1 MSSPQPEPPPTPEAA
16 LPERRGPVAAPA
28 AAPSRARRV
37 FLDALSEHLT
47 GARVVF
53 RTEDGRHEVG
63 RGEGVAAVVR
73 VHRERFFE
81 RALAQGNL
89 GLGESFMDGDWEVEQ
104 GTLEGLLEALLRARL
119 DKKLAGNPGVALKVL
134 ALQLL
139 NGLRGRQWAHVQRHY
154 DVGDDL
160 FELFLDRSLVYS
172 CAYLVKEDDSIET
185 MQVQKLDRIC
195 RKLDLRP
202 GERLLDI
209 GCGFGGLLIHA
220 ASRFGVAGVGITTSA
235 RHAAKGMERVRAA
248 GLEGHVSLEL
258 RDHRTVEGR
267 FDKVV
272 SVGMMEHLPRGE
284 YARYFERIAAVLA
297 PEGRGLVHTIG
308 CNAARNR
315 HDPFIQKYV
324 FPGSGQP
331 KLSEMAAECERHG
344 LAILDVENM
353 VRHYAHTAR
362 RWLDRFRERAHLL
375 DPKRYDASFRRM
387 WEYYLCCCIAGARAS
402 DGALY
407 QVLFARDY
415 AAEMPLHRV

>member
-37 FLDALSEHLT
+37 FLDALSEHLA
-47 GARVVF
+47 GARIVF

-63 RGEGVAAVVR
+63 RGEDVTAVVR

-89 GLGESFMDGDWEVEQ
+89 GLGEAFMDGDWEVEQ

-235 RHAAKGMERVRAA
+235 RHAAKGMDRVRAA
-248 GLEGHVSLEL
+248 GLDGRVTLEL

-331 KLSEMAAECERHG
+331 KLSEMAADCERHG

>member
-37 FLDALSEHLT
+37 FLDALSEHLA
-47 GARVVF
+47 GARIVF

-63 RGEGVAAVVR
+63 RGEDVTAVVR

-89 GLGESFMDGDWEVEQ
+89 GLGEAFMDGDWEVEQ

-235 RHAAKGMERVRAA
+235 RHAAKGMDRVRAA
-248 GLEGHVSLEL
+248 GLDGRVTLEL

>member
-37 FLDALSEHLT
+37 FLDALSEHLA
-47 GARVVF
+47 GARIVF

-63 RGEGVAAVVR
+63 RGEDVTAVVR

-89 GLGESFMDGDWEVEQ
+89 GLGEAFMDGDWEVEQ

-248 GLEGHVSLEL
+248 GLDGRVTLEL

-308 CNAARNR
+308 CNAERNR

>member
-37 FLDALSEHLT
+37 FLDALSEHLA
-47 GARVVF
+47 GARIVF

-63 RGEGVAAVVR
+63 RGEDVTAVVR

-89 GLGESFMDGDWEVEQ
+89 GLGEAFMDGDWEVEQ

-235 RHAAKGMERVRAA
+235 RHAAKGMDRVRAA
-248 GLEGHVSLEL
+248 GLDGRVTLEL

-331 KLSEMAAECERHG
+331 KLSEMAADCERHG

-387 WEYYLCCCIAGARAS
+387 WKYYLCCCIAGARAS

>member
-37 FLDALSEHLT
+37 FLDALSEHLA
-47 GARVVF
+47 GARIVF

-63 RGEGVAAVVR
+63 RGEDVTAVVR

-89 GLGESFMDGDWEVEQ
+89 GLGEAFMDGDWEVEQ

-209 GCGFGGLLIHA
+209 GCGFEGLLIHA

-235 RHAAKGMERVRAA
+235 RHAAKGMDRVRAA
-248 GLEGHVSLEL
+248 GLDGRVTLEL

-331 KLSEMAAECERHG
+331 KLSEMAADCERHG